1 MARMEIK
8 LTRDEVEHFIS
19 ESVGD
24 RFHLTRAQRRRTDS
38 PSGAGLFI
46 EWLDD
51 GGVRICMN
59 DSAEISTET
68 QSLPWQEEQ

>member
-1 MARMEIK
+1 MAQMEIK

-24 RFHLTRAQRRRTDS
+24 RFHLTCAQRRRTES
-38 PSGAGLFI
+38 PGGAGLFI

-59 DSAEISTET
+59 DSTGVPTET
-68 QSLPWQEEQ
+68 QSLPWQEE

>member
-38 PSGAGLFI
+38 QDGVGLFI

-59 DSAEISTET
+59 DPTGVPTET
-68 QSLPWQEEQ
+68 QSLPWQEE